1 MGGALQRTWCT
12 ISALVRI
19 IIIIVTDVFS
29 QCPPDLPNSDN
40 YPRNLA
46 ALSMMAKKSGQ
57 GPGSVVVANTQV
69 ILTLGHIWE
78 IPPGDHLSRVFRE

>member
-1 MGGALQRTWCT
+1 M
-12 ISALVRI
+12 ISSRVRI
-19 IIIIVTDVFS
+19 SIIAVTDIFS
-29 QCPPDLPNSDN
+29 QCPPDLPDSDN

-46 ALSMMAKKSGQ
+46 ALSVTARKSGQ

-69 ILTLGHIWE
+69 ILTVGHIWE